1 MSGEV
6 PMSPLKHSLKDR
18 ALNAFE
24 RGEEGAAQLLEQA
37 LAEGPND
44 GPLLIAHAAALFR
57 AGAPEP
63 FARLETMLEKAPDW
77 VEGHKALCRLR
88 AEARAP
94 NPLASIEAALEKAP
108 KSPRLWMAYLTL
120 LGSAGRHE
128 EAAEHTAN
136 LRKTIADLPELR
148 LVEARHRGFAKQ
160 FEQAQRLLVD
170 LPAGLPELEFE
181 RARNAMR
188 MGKLDSASAALETVL
203 KEHPKDIGAWALAEL
218 TWRASD
224 NSRHSWLCPS
234 DALFTQADL
243 GLSQGELDTLRDTL
257 RALHVTRSAPLGQSV
272 EGGTQ
277 THGNLRLR
285 HDPAISHLFEAI
297 DAAIADYS
305 SGLPK
310 LPEGHPMAAIQS
322 RRPQISASWSILLS
336 KGGRH
341 VPHLHD
347 GGLIS
352 SAAHIS
358 IPDDLAKNEG
368 LLELGR
374 PPEDIPLKV
383 EPISSFAPKPGHLV
397 LFPSFVYHST
407 SRFAEGERLTV
418 AFDAV

>member
-6 PMSPLKHSLKDR
+6 PMSPLKHTLKDR
-18 ALNAFE
+18 AINAFE
-24 RGEEGAAQLLEQA
+24 RGEEDAHDLLDQA
-37 LAEGPND
+37 LSDAPND
-44 GPLLIAHAAALFR
+44 AALLIAHGAALLR
-57 AGAPEP
+57 AGAPKP
-63 FARLETMLEKAPDW
+63 FARLERMLTQAPDW

-94 NPLASIEAALEKAP
+94 RPLSSIETALEKLP
-108 KSPRLWMAYLTL
+108 KNPRLWMAYLTL

-128 EAAEHTAN
+128 EAAEHTAG

-160 FEQAQRLLVD
+160 HKVAQSLLD
-170 LPAGLPELEFE
+170 GLPEGLPELEFE
-181 RARNAMR
+181 RARNALR
-188 MGKLDSASAALETVL
+188 LGHLDRTSASLDTVL
-203 KEHPKDIGAWALAEL
+203 KHNPKDIGAWALAEL
-218 TWRASD
+218 AWRASD
-224 NSRHSWLCPS
+224 NPRHAWLCPDES
-234 DALFTQADL
+234 LFVAADL
-243 GLSQGELDTLRDTL
+243 GLSQAELDTLRGTL

-285 HDPAISHLFEAI
+285 NDPAIKNLFEAI
-297 DAAIADYS
+297 DAAIHDYT
-305 SGLPK
+305 SGLHK
-310 LPEGHPMAAIQS
+310 LPAGHPLAPVQS
-322 RRPQISASWSILLS
+322 RQPQILASWSILLS

-352 SAAHIS
+352 SAAHIA
-358 IPDDLAKNEG
+358 IPDHLSKGEG

-374 PPEDIPLKV
+374 PPEDIPLGL
-383 EPISSFAPKPGHLV
+383 EPIASFTPKPGHLV
-397 LFPSFVYHST
+397 LFPSFIYHST
-407 SRFAEGERLTV
+407 SRFNEGERLTV